1 MLWKSFATAAFFGL
15 VCAGSLSAEDQAGS
29 SKTEHKQHHIYLG
42 IKVQAMRPGMNENL
56 PQGFRAGQGVFV
68 AGVAP
73 SSPAAKA
80 GLKSHDIIMSFD
92 DQKIFSP
99 QQFVG
104 LVRSDKSGREVELTV
119 LRDGKPEQIK
129 VTLGSQQVAETP
141 HSASRGGA
149 PESAK
154 SSEGHANENAAA
166 DETFDSMVLQK
177 VGKDKFKVE
186 IQYLDKSGK
195 LEKHQFEGTL
205 KDLHQKIVSE
215 KDLPRSEREQ
225 LLRSLN
231 LSQDEIPI
239 PAISWRIVPSN
250 ANDQSDGVF

>member
-1 MLWKSFATAAFFGL
+1 MLWKSFATAAFLGIMC
-15 VCAGSLSAEDQAGS
+15 VAPLSAEDQAGS
-29 SKTEHKQHHIYLG
+29 SKTQHNQPHPYLG
-42 IKVQAMRPGMNENL
+42 IKVQAMQPGMIKNL
-56 PQGFRAGQGVFV
+56 PQNFAGQGVFV
-68 AGVAP
+68 AGVRT

-104 LVRSDKSGREVELTV
+104 LVRSDKSGREAELTV

-141 HSASRGGA
+141 HSAPGGRA
-149 PESAK
+149 PESTK
-154 SSEGHANENAAA
+154 SSEGQANENAAPE
-166 DETFDSMVLQK
+166 ETFDSMVLQK
-177 VGKDKFKVE
+177 VGKGKFKVE

-205 KDLHQKIVSE
+205 KDLYHKIVSE

-231 LSQDEIPI
+231 LSQDERPI
-239 PAISWRIVPSN
+239 PAISWRVVPSN